1 MMRGALFLFSALN
14 ETDIGWMAHAGSIRR
29 FAAGDALIRA
39 GETIDQL
46 LVLLDGVVRVE
57 TAEGRVIALRREG
70 ECLGEVSLVDTLP
83 TSSSVI
89 ATEPVRALHLPGDR
103 LRTKIATDSGFAT
116 RFWHGIAIL
125 LANRLREVTSGGA
138 APPQDDIMLN
148 DVARSGDRFLLLRDY
163 TRSSAV

>member
-29 FAAGDALIRA
+29 FAAGDALIRT

-89 ATEPVRALHLPGDR
+89 A
-103 LRTKIATDSGFAT
+103 
-116 RFWHGIAIL
+116 
-125 LANRLREVTSGGA
+125 
-138 APPQDDIMLN
+138 
-148 DVARSGDRFLLLRDY
+148 
-163 TRSSAV
+163 SSAGKRRRWTSSAAATWSAVGKLSFDDWPILT